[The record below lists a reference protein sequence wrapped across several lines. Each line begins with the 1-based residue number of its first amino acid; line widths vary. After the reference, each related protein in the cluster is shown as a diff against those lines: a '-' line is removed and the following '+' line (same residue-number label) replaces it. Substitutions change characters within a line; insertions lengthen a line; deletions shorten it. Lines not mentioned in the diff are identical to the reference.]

1 MTYYHTVV
9 FSSMV
14 LMSALNILVKGM
26 SIVLIGMLSAKW
38 AIAFVTADLGLYLVI
53 KVLRGDFWYWIQCEG
68 LLSSLLISLFARVM
82 VKIIADFTSLGE
94 RNFAWSE
101 KMSF

>member
-1 MTYYHTVV
+1 MMCWHTVV
-9 FSSMV
+9 FT
-14 LMSALNILVKGM
+14 LMMLLSAMNILVKGM
-26 SIVLIGMLSAKW
+26 SIVLIGMLGAKW
-38 AIAFVTADLGLYLVI
+38 AIAYIVADLVLYLVI